1 MPEPE
6 LVEGTIVDFD
16 PEPKKV
22 GAYGNLK
29 QGVRI
34 EPKGGRAEWYSLLDK
49 EPEVKKFREKLAKGA
64 QIKASFV
71 KEEKEGKTYRN
82 LKQVFSVG
90 APGNGTAPPVGAKE
104 APKPEEEQIGIE
116 ELERLENEHYTQAIS
131 RARKITAKAGLAEP
145 SIPEAERLALTVATY
160 QLLASPKVYLDD
172 RLRSEFKERK
182 KQQKGPK

>member
-1 MPEPE
+1 MSEPE
-6 LVEGTIVDFD
+6 LIEGTITDFD

-90 APGNGTAPPVGAKE
+90 APGSVGPAPEAGPNG
-104 APKPEEEQIGIE
+104 E
-116 ELERLENEHYTQAIS
+116 ELAKVMTECYAQAATVLTPYVAMLGAGYAEELGSTARTLFIER
-131 RARKITAKAGLAEP
+131 RRG
-145 SIPEAERLALTVATY
+145 
-160 QLLASPKVYLDD
+160 
-172 RLRSEFKERK
+172 K
-182 KQQKGPK
+182 K